1 MLRQVLTRHVPKEL
15 MDRPKKGFSVPIEK
29 WLRKGRLKNWAQE
42 LLLSGR
48 IGIEGYLDERQIGRM
63 WEEFTKDRIWR
74 PQIWY
79 VLMLEA
85 WLQECGKGGA

>member
-1 MLRQVLTRHVPKEL
+1 
-15 MDRPKKGFSVPIEK
+15 MDRHKKGFSVPIEK